1 MRTFEMLILV
11 TLLLTLI
18 GLFVARKKRPHL
30 LSYFPGLAVIL
41 TVFHLIVEK
50 ARWQMVPIYI
60 LTVFLFIL
68 SIILIKRQ
76 SRKRV
81 EPASEG
87 RRVIGII
94 LSAFGVLC
102 LFISALPPVLFPVF
116 RLPKPSGPYK
126 VGTTVFQ
133 FLDRSRLETLTDD
146 PNDHREFMARVWYP
160 AEPPLKASPVPYRKY
175 SPPIGSI
182 LQQGTASFGKQPP
195 DFIFSHLDL
204 LKSNSYLDAPVANTP
219 SAYPVICFSTGF
231 LSDLDE
237 NQIYFEELS
246 SHGYVVISLNQ
257 PFESQS
263 VVQPGGRIVPFSQAH
278 AQEFQRTTEETTPL
292 WKEFWES
299 KNLEERATIAKQ
311 ILEKG
316 TFLDK
321 IIRIRSEDYRFLATE
336 LNRLNSGERKSLL
349 AGRLDISKLG
359 IFGYSGGGAVA
370 GQLCAVDS
378 RFKAG
383 INLDGFQFGD
393 VIRGKV
399 EQPFMLMYSEGFA
412 GSNDSMIQNF
422 RNATYEVTIK
432 GTRHMDYSD
441 NPLIF
446 PLSKRIGMSGPISSR
461 RMLRITNDYIL
472 SFFDKY
478 LKGKDAAL
486 LDGPPLQYPE
496 VIFKKLDNK

>member
-1 MRTFEMLILV
+1 MRPFEMLILV

-18 GLFVARKKRPHL
+18 GFFVAKTKRPHL
-30 LSYFPGLAVIL
+30 FSYFPGLAVIL
-41 TVFHLIVEK
+41 TVFHLILEK
-50 ARWQMVPIYI
+50 YRWQMVPIYA
-60 LTVFLFIL
+60 LTVFLFVL
-68 SIILIKRQ
+68 SIILMKRQ

-81 EPASEG
+81 QPTSKG
-87 RRVIGII
+87 RRIIGIV
-94 LSAFGVLC
+94 LAAFGILC
-102 LFISALPPVLFPVF
+102 LLISAAPPVLFPVF

-126 VGTTVFQ
+126 VGTTIFH
-133 FLDRSRLETLTDD
+133 FLDSSRLETLTED

-160 AEPPLKASPVPYRKY
+160 AEPPLKARPVPYRKY
-175 SPPIGSI
+175 SPAIGSI
-182 LQQGTASFGKQPP
+182 LQQGAANFGKQTP
-195 DFIFSHLDL
+195 DFIYSHLDL
-204 LKSNSYLDAPVANTP
+204 LKSNSYPDAPVANAP
-219 SAYPVICFSTGF
+219 SAYPVICFSAGF

-263 VVQPGGRIVPFSQAH
+263 VVQPDGRIVPFSKAH
-278 AQEFQRTTEETTPL
+278 AEEFQRTTEETTPL
-292 WKEFWES
+292 WKRFWES
-299 KNLEERATIAKQ
+299 KNMEERATIAKQ

-316 TFLDK
+316 TFLNK

-336 LNRLNSGERKSLL
+336 LNKLNSGERKSLL
-349 AGRLDISKLG
+349 TGKLDISKLG

-370 GQLCAVDS
+370 GQVCAVDS

-393 VIRGKV
+393 VIDNKV
-399 EQPFMLMYSEGFA
+399 KQPFMIMYSEGFA
-412 GSNDSMIQNF
+412 GSNDSMLQNF
-422 RNATYEVTIK
+422 QNVTYEVTIK
-432 GTRHMDYSD
+432 GTKHMDYSD

-446 PLSKRIGMSGPISSR
+446 PLSKRLGMSGPISSR

-472 SFFDKY
+472 SFFEKY

-496 VIFKKLDNK
+496 VKFKKLNNK